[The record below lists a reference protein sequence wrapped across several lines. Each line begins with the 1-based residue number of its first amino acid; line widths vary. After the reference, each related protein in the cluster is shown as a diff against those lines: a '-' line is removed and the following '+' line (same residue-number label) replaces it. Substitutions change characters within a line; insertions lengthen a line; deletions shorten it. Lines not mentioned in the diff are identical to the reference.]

1 MAAIDVGGGNPTIV
15 GLLQQLVGGQQKLQ
29 EQLLQNHRNLE
40 DRVEELTTAVHQLAT
55 RGVPPPPATPYSGGP
70 GRAST
75 LVLPLRFTPAPLAG
89 ITSRTC
95 PLGLNP

>member
-70 GRAST
+70 RPAST
-75 LVLPLRFTPAPLAG
+75 PPFPPPCTPGPPAR
-89 ITSRTC
+89 ITHPTF
-95 PLGLNP
+95 PLGLH